1 MGECRTQ
8 GPGEDLGK
16 AGLALGFRV
25 LGLGLWV
32 LGFALRVLGLGPCPS
47 TVINQGLDY
56 LYLYIYIY
64 THHKFYQAVSEWVQD
79 PLFSSARLTCKIML
93 RPKEAII
100 AVAFLSSVM
109 KVLCYRWKIL
119 YVQTN
124 YLEI

>member
-1 MGECRTQ
+1 MLPPR
-8 GPGEDLGK
+8 K
-16 AGLALGFRV
+16 
-25 LGLGLWV
+25 
-32 LGFALRVLGLGPCPS
+32 
-47 TVINQGLDY
+47 VINQGLDY
-56 LYLYIYIY
+56 LHIYIY
-64 THHKFYQAVSEWVQD
+64 AHHKFYPSVNEWVQD
-79 PLFSSARLTCKIML
+79 PIFSGARLTGKIML